1 MDKNIIK
8 KDLRFVIIPKVVHP
22 WFDEVLKGA
31 HEQAKFLEIQSGI
44 KIEIDYQPPSIA
56 DIDEQ
61 NLIFEKAIISNPDGI
76 AIDPLD
82 TVSNMHI
89 FEKTRNKG
97 IPVIVFDSPYQGSEI
112 SSVGNDF
119 AEQGT
124 IAAER
129 LVKLLGEEGKVAV
142 MKGFPN
148 APNHKERFDAQIKV
162 LEKFPRITIIDGG
175 TDNDNIM
182 LAEVQALSV
191 IKSNPDLKGYLCC
204 DASGP
209 LGIAEAIKKAG
220 MAGKIKV
227 VSMDGIKPIPETI
240 KDGIFDSSASTK
252 PKMQGSMSILM
263 LWQASHG
270 IKIPQRIDTGIDLI
284 TLENVDKIINE

>member
-1 MDKNIIK
+1 MIK
-8 KDLRFVIIPKVVHP
+8 KNLRFVIIPKVVHP

-31 HEQAKFLEIQSGI
+31 QEQAKFLENLLGI

-61 NLIFEKAIISNPDGI
+61 NSIFGKAIISNPDGI

-82 TVSNMHI
+82 TVKNMHI
-89 FEKTRNKG
+89 FEKIKNKG
-97 IPVIVFDSPYQGSEI
+97 IPVIVFDSPYQGNEI

-142 MKGFPN
+142 MKGVPN
-148 APNHKERFDAQIKV
+148 APNHKERYDAQIRV
-162 LEKFPRITIIDGG
+162 LERCPRITILDGG
-175 TDNDNIM
+175 IDNDNIM
-182 LAEVQALSV
+182 QAEQQASGV
-191 IKSNPDLKGYLCC
+191 IKAFPDLKGYLCC

-209 LGIAEAIKKAG
+209 LGIAEAIKKSG
-220 MAGKIKV
+220 MTGKIKV
-227 VSMDGIKPIPETI
+227 VSMDGITPIPETI
-240 KDGIFDSSASTK
+240 KEGIFDSSASTK
-252 PKMQGSMSILM
+252 PRMQGSMSILM
-263 LWQASHG
+263 LWQASNG

-284 TLENVDKIINE
+284 TLENVDNFINE